1 MAYIS
6 LSFNQFKFR
15 CLCRYSPPHPTQ
27 EEHGGAFDLFVSPG
41 LLQGCIQY
49 QGCNGGKLE
58 DFLLV
63 LHRNAQEL
71 EGFTPGAQDLLLLP
85 GTLFTS
91 VLGIILGYIVLN
103 QGIQV
108 IFLGQ
113 LEIALLHVTD
123 RLFDRE
129 IRITAF
135 QEPYPL
141 DDIGIHTQVLELP

>member
-1 MAYIS
+1 MQRRQAGG
-6 LSFNQFKFR
+6 FPAGP
-15 CLCRYSPPHPTQ
+15 SPERP
-27 EEHGGAFDLFVSPG
+27 GA
-41 LLQGCIQY
+41 
-49 QGCNGGKLE
+49 
-58 DFLLV
+58 
-63 LHRNAQEL
+63 R
-71 EGFTPGAQDLLLLP
+71 GFYAGAQDLLLLP

-141 DDIGIHTQVLELP
+141 DDVGIHTQVLELP